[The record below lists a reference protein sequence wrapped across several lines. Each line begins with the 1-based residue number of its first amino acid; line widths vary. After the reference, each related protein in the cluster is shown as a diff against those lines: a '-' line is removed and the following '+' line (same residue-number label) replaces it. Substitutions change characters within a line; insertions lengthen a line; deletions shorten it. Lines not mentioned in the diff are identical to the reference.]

1 MGKQQKL
8 HCSTSTSKLSVHF
21 RRSKG
26 IHPCAFFKLSIGLQL
41 ILHRY
46 AEELLQDNKVSAVR
60 SLLDDDPALLE
71 LITPELE
78 KTEKAFI
85 GLLGGVESVDIMQSL
100 LSFKKSTTWSEL
112 YISAMS
118 GELNDSTLIR
128 ETLLAIKKLPS
139 DRMENML
146 GRLSGHIP
154 AIRTV
159 KKDLEKLISATSDQA
174 VPLRSEHDM
183 YHNTLRT
190 TIVAQKVELSK
201 QTAALSKQDIEY
213 SAIVNRAIIVLQ
225 GYYQEAL
232 INPQDL
238 FLHELFLYDA
248 KTPYRDAF
256 TPKPRYAV
264 ERALSSPHDY
274 LGCNCCDNTESGL
287 SSTQPATALLY
298 QLYLETGSLINI
310 SDLWSAFNTIVGAE
324 DGEDE
329 EAEQQ
334 KTL

>member
-1 MGKQQKL
+1 MTIQN
-8 HCSTSTSKLSVHF
+8 
-21 RRSKG
+21 
-26 IHPCAFFKLSIGLQL
+26 
-41 ILHRY
+41 RY
-46 AEELLQDNKVSAVR
+46 AEKLLQDNEVGAVR
-60 SLLDDDPALLE
+60 GLLDDDKALLE
-71 LITPELE
+71 LMTLESE
-78 KTEKAFI
+78 KTRKAFI
-85 GLLGGVESVDIMQSL
+85 GLLGGVDSFDIVQSML
-100 LSFKKSTTWSEL
+100 YLKKSTTWSDL

-128 ETLLAIKKLPS
+128 ETLLAVKKLPS
-139 DRMENML
+139 DKMGDML
-146 GRLSGHIP
+146 GQLSDHIP
-154 AIRTV
+154 AMKRIQT
-159 KKDLEKLISATSDQA
+159 DLVKLISATSNQA

-183 YHNTLRT
+183 HHNTLRT
-190 TIVAQKVELSK
+190 TVVAQKVELSK
-201 QTAALSKQDIEY
+201 QAAALSKQDREY
-213 SAIVNRAIIVLQ
+213 STIVNRASNVLQ

-287 SSTQPATALLY
+287 LSTQPATALLY
-298 QLYLETGSLINI
+298 QLYLETGSLVNI
-310 SDLWSAFNTIVGAE
+310 SDLWSAFNTIVGAD
-324 DGEDE
+324 DGEGE
-329 EAEQQ
+329 EEDQQ